1 MDTILTI
8 VKLLGGLG
16 LFIYGMKLMGD
27 GLENAAGEGLKKIL
41 EKVTKNPLI
50 GVIVGAVVTMVIQS
64 SSATTVMV
72 VGFVN
77 AGLMNLAQA
86 AGIIMGANVGTTVT
100 AQLVAFKLDDIAPI
114 FVFVGAM
121 MVMFVKG
128 KRRREIGNIILGFGI
143 LFVGMG
149 TMSEAMKPLT
159 SSPIFQDILTT
170 VGSHWYLGLIAGAL
184 ITAVL
189 QSSSATTGILVA
201 LATAGA
207 LNINE
212 ALPIIMGCN
221 IGTCITAMLAT
232 VGTNKTAHRAAMLH
246 LIFNVVGTI
255 IFLPIIVPGFLGR
268 FVSYFSSDVN
278 RQIANAHTIFN
289 VINTIIMVP
298 LIPVLCK
305 IVEKLIPG
313 EDDEKVG
320 PKYIDDRLL
329 ETPVI
334 AAGQVLKETIRM
346 SNKSKLSLELAMDA
360 FMKNDE
366 KLAEKVYENEQII
379 NNLEECITNY
389 LVKLSKCE
397 LSDKEKNIV
406 AATFH
411 VVNDIE
417 RIGDHAENLAD
428 LTIQKINKKLRS
440 ILIPNI
446 VQFVLLLVMLVVGTL
461 VAIPAIQNVFD
472 ELGTKDT
479 LPAITLWF
487 ADFLNKALQ
496 CWYIPVIIILA
507 IVGGIIA
514 YINTPKGKYNFDYFK
529 YKMPIFGELIY
540 ALDFSR
546 LMKAMLLNLRNGMR
560 IQEAIEVSKNVV
572 KNYVMLSI
580 IETSINNILI
590 GTSWIEPFEKAG
602 LSKPMVTEMLKIGM
616 QTDLTEM
623 MEKLIEYMEI
633 DIDNIMTKIM
643 KALPQIVYAIV
654 GVVLIFFVLVVL
666 VPCIQVYMGNFLF
679 SAYGVG

>member
-121 MVMFVKG
+121 MV
-128 KRRREIGNIILGFGI
+128 
-143 LFVGMG
+143 
-149 TMSEAMKPLT
+149 
-159 SSPIFQDILTT
+159 
-170 VGSHWYLGLIAGAL
+170 GLIAGAL

-428 LTIQKINKKLRS
+428 LTIQKINKKLS
-440 ILIPNI
+440 YSEEAISEITN
-446 VQFVLLLVMLVVGTL
+446 MYKATL
-461 VAIPAIQNVFD
+461 
-472 ELGTKDT
+472 
-479 LPAITLWF
+479 
-487 ADFLNKALQ
+487 KALD
-496 CWYIPVIIILA
+496 I
-507 IVGGIIA
+507 
-514 YINTPKGKYNFDYFK
+514 
-529 YKMPIFGELIY
+529 
-540 ALDFSR
+540 S
-546 LMKAMLLNLRNGMR
+546 
-560 IQEAIEVSKNVV
+560 IESYSDRDK
-572 KNYVMLSI
+572 
-580 IETSINNILI
+580 
-590 GTSWIEPFEKAG
+590 EKA
-602 LSKPMVTEMLKIGM
+602 KKINSV
-616 QTDLTEM
+616 ES
-623 MEKLIEYMEI
+623 EI
-633 DIDNIMTKIM
+633 DKMHKKYRDLHIKRLHEGT
-643 KALPQIVYAIV
+643 
-654 GVVLIFFVLVVL
+654 
-666 VPCIQVYMGNFLF
+666 C
-679 SAYGVG
+679 SAYAGAIFLDLLSNLERIGDHSTNIAESVIENN

>member
-170 VGSHWYLGLIAGAL
+170 VGAHWYLGLIAGAL

-189 QSSSATTGILVA
+189 QSSSATTAILVA
-201 LATAGA
+201 LASAG
-207 LNINE
+207 
-212 ALPIIMGCN
+212 
-221 IGTCITAMLAT
+221 TAMLAT

-428 LTIQKINKKLRS
+428 LTIQKINKKLS
-440 ILIPNI
+440 YSEEAISEITN
-446 VQFVLLLVMLVVGTL
+446 MYKATL
-461 VAIPAIQNVFD
+461 
-472 ELGTKDT
+472 
-479 LPAITLWF
+479 
-487 ADFLNKALQ
+487 KALD
-496 CWYIPVIIILA
+496 I
-507 IVGGIIA
+507 
-514 YINTPKGKYNFDYFK
+514 
-529 YKMPIFGELIY
+529 
-540 ALDFSR
+540 S
-546 LMKAMLLNLRNGMR
+546 
-560 IQEAIEVSKNVV
+560 IESYSDRDK
-572 KNYVMLSI
+572 
-580 IETSINNILI
+580 
-590 GTSWIEPFEKAG
+590 EKA
-602 LSKPMVTEMLKIGM
+602 KKINSV
-616 QTDLTEM
+616 ES
-623 MEKLIEYMEI
+623 EI
-633 DIDNIMTKIM
+633 DKMHKKYRDLHIKRLHEGT
-643 KALPQIVYAIV
+643 
-654 GVVLIFFVLVVL
+654 
-666 VPCIQVYMGNFLF
+666 C
-679 SAYGVG
+679 SAYAGAIFLDLLSNLERIGDHSTNIAESVIENN